1 MSCLPGTPCEG
12 TIYTVYPISCIPSA
26 FYGYPI
32 SSDLVCYY
40 GPNLPNTGINN
51 EDILT
56 AALQDIDSQ
65 LSEEAIANAFY
76 AAIVNNPSLRAIFCN
91 IVNQCINS

>member
-12 TIYTVYPISCIPSA
+12 TIYTVYPASCIPSA
-26 FYGYPI
+26 FLGYPI
-32 SSDLVCYY
+32 CSDLVCYY

-51 EDILT
+51 GDLLT
-56 AALQDIDSQ
+56 AILQDIDSQ

-76 AAIVNNPSLRAIFCN
+76 AAIVNNPSLKQIFCN
-91 IVNQCINS
+91 IVNECIV

>member
-1 MSCLPGTPCEG
+1 MSCLPGEPCEG
-12 TIYTVYPISCIPSA
+12 TIFTVYSPSCIPSA
-26 FYGYPI
+26 FFGYPI

-51 EDILT
+51 GDTLT
-56 AALQDIDSQ
+56 NVLQNIDNN

-76 AAIVNNPSLRAIFCN
+76 AALMSNPSLKTIFCN
-91 IVNQCINS
+91 IVNQCIV

>member
-12 TIYTVYPISCIPSA
+12 TIYTVYPASCIPSA
-26 FYGYPI
+26 FLGYPV

-51 EDILT
+51 EDLLT
-56 AALQDIDSQ
+56 AALQNIDAQ

-76 AAIVNNPSLRAIFCN
+76 AAIMNNPSLKTIFCN
-91 IVNQCINS
+91 IVNQCII

>member
-12 TIYTVYPISCIPSA
+12 TIFTVYPVSCIPSA

-32 SSDLVCYY
+32 NSDLVCYY

-51 EDILT
+51 EDPLT
-56 AALQDIDSQ
+56 NVLQNIDSH

-76 AAIVNNPSLRAIFCN
+76 AAITTNAQLRAIFCG
-91 IVNQCINS
+91 IINQCLS